1 MAKKRL
7 LVDMD
12 GTLARFHDED
22 RYLER
27 MFEKDF
33 FRELQPFENMVE
45 GIRQFMADHPDVEVF
60 IVSARVIGEPPY
72 CEVEKNAWLDRYLP
86 EVDKAHRI
94 YTDMGRSKAEYLPGG
109 ATKDDYLLDDYN
121 KGLNLFM
128 YDGGSAIKCH
138 NNINQR
144 GLGAYGGR
152 KGQLW
157 VGPMVHVED
166 KPELIAAELAQHM
179 GLDYDLNKVV
189 AAYDNVSYSGQELTY
204 MKDIPNK
211 LDLLRTVSGQKEF
224 ATISVS
230 AQSAPE
236 NPVNKVLLPQHTLEA
251 ICINEYGSF
260 YAGLRAGEENP
271 TEFYDTVCAALKESK
286 EAIVGQVHQLSI
298 SGVVG
303 TQRFHTVAAMLNE
316 IRECEDTGVPIK
328 VEWNITP
335 PQRPM
340 KDMSLLELEDKFFY
354 EYGYDQTQAYE
365 MSTYMKTPAGER
377 RVSDTRE
384 LESCWVKYYPK
395 DIKEPIHQFLGFD
408 SAESYVA
415 WCEKHGTLLTLDVP
429 APQRGLD
436 QIISQAKEAS
446 QNTNAGNSGQPTKN
460 ER

>member
-22 RYLER
+22 NYLER

-33 FRELQPFENMVE
+33 FRELKPFENMVE
-45 GIRQFMADHPDVEVF
+45 GIRQFMAEHPDVEVF

-86 EVDKAHRI
+86 EVDRAHRI

-121 KGLNLFM
+121 KGLNLFL

-157 VGPMVHVED
+157 VGPMVHIED

-179 GLDYDLNKVV
+179 GLSYDLDKVV
-189 AAYDNVSYSGQELTY
+189 AVYEKEGDLDSVTDAHNPLDRIRYLDGQEAFKEFTFY
-204 MKDIPNK
+204 DQA
-211 LDLLRTVSGQKEF
+211 DRGQAQETVS
-224 ATISVS
+224 
-230 AQSAPE
+230 
-236 NPVNKVLLPQHTLEA
+236 LPRHAVES
-251 ICINEYGSF
+251 ICANEYGSLS
-260 YAGLRAGEENP
+260 AGLDNYLDAP
-271 TEFYDTVCAALKESK
+271 AEFVGTLRNALKESK

-303 TQRFHTVAAMLNE
+303 TQRFHTVASMLNE

-335 PQRPM
+335 PKRPM

-354 EYGYDQTQAYE
+354 DYGYDERQAYV
-365 MSTYMKTPAGER
+365 MATYMKTPAGER

-384 LESCWVKYYPK
+384 LEGCWVKHH
-395 DIKEPIHQFLGFD
+395 IKEPLHQFLGFD
-408 SAESYVA
+408 SEQAYGA
-415 WCEKHGTLLTLDVP
+415 WREKHGTLLDGP
-429 APQRGLD
+429 PPHRGLD
-436 QIISQAKEAS
+436 NIISRAK
-446 QNTNAGNSGQPTKN
+446 NANEINKN